1 MEKEKKEKTNEL
13 ERKKGEK
20 TNNKKKWLIPV
31 IVCALILTSVGG
43 YFIYLKVNHKGMF
56 AGSNVKTKC
65 KDYPYISSCY
75 SIEHKDS
82 PRKSKIDTISIKIEI
97 RGLGGNGAYNLKKYY
112 EKYRG
117 SCNYF
122 IDIKGKV
129 AQFVDESDRSWC
141 MANPAND
148 NRAVTIAVAPTN
160 DQSPYPISDKTYKT
174 LIDLITDVCKRNN
187 INKLV
192 WSDSKDDRLKRTNGT
207 NMTVLRDFV
216 NNTENP
222 GEYLYSRMGDIA
234 SEVNKKLGVN

>member
-1 MEKEKKEKTNEL
+1 MGKEKKEKTNEL
-13 ERKKGEK
+13 EKEKGTK
-20 TNNKKKWLIPV
+20 TNKPKKWLIPV
-31 IVCALILTSVGG
+31 IVCALVLVSVGG
-43 YFIYLKVNHKGMF
+43 YFLCLKVNHKGMF

-65 KDYPYISSCY
+65 KGYPYISSRY
-75 SIEHKDS
+75 STEHKDS

-97 RGLGGNGAYNLKKYY
+97 RGLGGAYYLKNYY

-216 NNTENP
+216 KNTENP
-222 GEYLYSRMGDIA
+222 GEYLYSRMGNIA